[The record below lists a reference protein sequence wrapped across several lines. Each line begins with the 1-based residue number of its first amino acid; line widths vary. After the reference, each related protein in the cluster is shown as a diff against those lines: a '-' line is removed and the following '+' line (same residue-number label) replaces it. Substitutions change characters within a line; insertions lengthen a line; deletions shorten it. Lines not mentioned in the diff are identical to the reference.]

1 MSKKISIYHQLDTIH
16 KELMKM
22 DETTINEIVEMLK
35 GINFEGIVEY
45 FNNSNEDELD
55 DMDLFTC
62 RKLVEILQF
71 IYNNTDIV
79 PPVSDAT
86 YDKLYQIM
94 LDFGL
99 GDIVGSVN
107 SQGKPI
113 REHRYP
119 DLRGTLNKV
128 HFIFNIDKEGD
139 KRRSIE
145 DWITSIEN
153 ILGRNINNTQEFE
166 LRMQAKWDGCSAVFE
181 CDENGE
187 LEHVLM
193 RGDTEK
199 NQAVDIIEL
208 FKGQINFSQFANGRD
223 KFAIQTE
230 VLMNQAEYERI
241 IVEYKDFKS
250 PRSATSSILNEKVLQ
265 PRLTKYLTV
274 EPLRIQYV
282 GKQPEIIPN
291 EEFDMISN
299 LFDLRD
305 VRECIKSIN
314 EHAKSEGKVTDGV
327 VLHLIDKKLQQTL
340 GRDGAINRY
349 EVAYKFPAESKK
361 AKLLNIDF
369 SYGLGGNITPVAKI
383 EPIVM
388 LGKTISSISMGSID
402 RFRTMDHLTTG
413 SEIIVRYEI
422 IPYMDID
429 HTCKI
434 NEYGKRFYVPTHCKH
449 CGSRLVEDPLLKCV
463 NEECPSRIIGNV
475 VNYINKMR
483 IENINIETVST
494 LFDQGIITGI
504 ESLYKL
510 EEHKAKIVSLPGFG
524 EKSYENMIEGVNK
537 RRVVFDYELLGSLGI
552 QSIGIRMFKKV
563 LSVMDLETMLRLAK
577 DQMLAV
583 NLMGLSGFGEKT
595 ASRVQHGVLN
605 KLKTI
610 YFLLDQVQLK
620 EKVAP
625 GKLKGKVCF
634 SQVRDPK
641 LESDL
646 INNGYEVVNSITK
659 TTDYLIVPSLDV
671 LSSKITKAQKY
682 GIEILSLEQARIK
695 FNFNKQ

>member
-1 MSKKISIYHQLDTIH
+1 MSKKISIYHQLDVIH
-16 KELMKM
+16 KELLKM
-22 DETTINEIVEMLK
+22 NEDSINEIVEMLK

-45 FNNSNEDELD
+45 FNTNEDMD

-79 PPVSDAT
+79 PPVSDST

-94 LDFGL
+94 LDSGL

-107 SQGKPI
+107 SQGKPV

-128 HFIFNIDKEGD
+128 HFVFNVDKEGD

-153 ILGRNINNTQEFE
+153 IIGKNINNTNEFE
-166 LRMQAKWDGCSAVFE
+166 IRLQAKWDGCSAVFE

-199 NQAVDIIEL
+199 NLAVDILEL
-208 FKGQINFSQFANGRD
+208 FKDQINFSQFANGVD

-230 VLMNQAEYERI
+230 VLMNQFDYENI
-241 IVEYKDFKS
+241 IKDYKDFKS
-250 PRSATSSILNEKVLQ
+250 PRSATSSILNEKILQ
-265 PRLTKYLTV
+265 PHLTKYLTV
-274 EPLRIQYV
+274 EPLRIQYA

-291 EEFDMISN
+291 EEYDIISN

-305 VRECIKSIN
+305 VRECIKQIN
-314 EHAKSEGKVTDGV
+314 EHAKINGKSTDGV
-327 VLHLIDKKLQQTL
+327 VLHLTNKTLQNKL

-361 AKLLNIDF
+361 AKLLNIEF

-383 EPIVM
+383 EPVIM

-402 RFRTMDHLTTG
+402 RFRSMEYLTEG

-422 IPYMDID
+422 IPYMDLD

-434 NEYGKRFYVPTHCKH
+434 NPNGKRFYVPTHCKH
-449 CGSRLVEDPLLKCV
+449 CGYELVEDPLLKCI
-463 NEECPSRIIGNV
+463 NDDCPSRIIGNV

-483 IENINIETVST
+483 IENMNIETVST

-510 EEHKAKIVSLPGFG
+510 KEHKSKIISLPGFG
-524 EKSYENMIEGVNK
+524 EKSYENMIDGINK
-537 RRVVFDYELLGSLGI
+537 RKLVFDYELLGSLGI
-552 QSIGIRMFKKV
+552 QSIGVRMFKKI
-563 LSVMDLETMLRLAK
+563 LSVMDLETLLKLAQ
-577 DQMLAV
+577 DQMLVV

-595 ASRVQHGVLN
+595 ASRVQHGLLS

-610 YFLLDQVQLK
+610 YFLLDEIQLK

-634 SQVRDPK
+634 SQIRDPQF
-641 LESDL
+641 ESQL

-671 LSSKITKAQKY
+671 ISSKITKAKKY
-682 GIEILSLEQARIK
+682 GIKVLSLNEAK
-695 FNFNKQ
+695 LNLK

>member
-1 MSKKISIYHQLDTIH
+1 MSKKISIYHQLDVIH
-16 KELMKM
+16 KELLKM
-22 DETTINEIVEMLK
+22 NEDSINEIVEMLK

-45 FNNSNEDELD
+45 FNTNEDMD

-79 PPVSDAT
+79 PPVSDST

-94 LDFGL
+94 LDSGL

-107 SQGKPI
+107 SQGKPV

-128 HFIFNIDKEGD
+128 HFVFNVDKEGD

-153 ILGRNINNTQEFE
+153 IIGKNINNTNEFE
-166 LRMQAKWDGCSAVFE
+166 IRLLAKWDGCSAVFE

-199 NQAVDIIEL
+199 NLAVDILEL
-208 FKGQINFSQFANGRD
+208 FKGQINFSQFANGVD
-223 KFAIQTE
+223 KFAVQTE
-230 VLMNQAEYERI
+230 VLMNQFDYENI
-241 IVEYKDFKS
+241 IKDYKDFKS
-250 PRSATSSILNEKVLQ
+250 PRSATSSILNEKILQ
-265 PRLTKYLTV
+265 PHLTKYLTV

-291 EEFDMISN
+291 EEYDIISN

-305 VRECIKSIN
+305 VRECIKQIN
-314 EHAKSEGKVTDGV
+314 EHAKINGKSTDGV
-327 VLHLIDKKLQQTL
+327 VLHLTNKTLQNKL

-361 AKLLNIDF
+361 AKLLNIEF

-383 EPIVM
+383 EPVIM

-402 RFRTMDHLTTG
+402 RFRSMEHLTEG

-422 IPYMDID
+422 IPYMDLD

-434 NEYGKRFYVPTHCKH
+434 NPNGKRFYVPTHCKH
-449 CGSRLVEDPLLKCV
+449 CGYELVEDPLLKCV
-463 NEECPSRIIGNV
+463 NDDCPSRIIGNV

-483 IENINIETVST
+483 IENMNIETVST

-510 EEHKAKIVSLPGFG
+510 KEHKSKIISLPGFG
-524 EKSYENMIEGVNK
+524 EKSYENMIDGINK
-537 RRVVFDYELLGSLGI
+537 RKIVFDYELLGSLGI
-552 QSIGIRMFKKV
+552 QSIGVRMFKKI
-563 LSVMDLETMLRLAK
+563 LSVMDLETLLKLAQ
-577 DQMLAV
+577 DQMLVV
-583 NLMGLSGFGEKT
+583 NLMGLPGFGEKT
-595 ASRVQHGVLN
+595 ASRVQHGLLS

-610 YFLLDQVQLK
+610 YFFLDEIQLK

-634 SQVRDPK
+634 SQIRDPQF
-641 LESDL
+641 ESQL

-671 LSSKITKAQKY
+671 VSSKITKAKKY
-682 GIEILSLEQARIK
+682 GIKVLSLNDAKLNLI
-695 FNFNKQ
+695 

>member
-1 MSKKISIYHQLDTIH
+1 MEKKISIYHQLDVIH
-16 KELMKM
+16 KELLKM
-22 DETTINEIVEMLK
+22 DSDIINEIVDMLK

-45 FNNSNEDELD
+45 FNNIEEMD

-94 LDFGL
+94 LDAGL

-107 SQGKPI
+107 SQGKPV

-128 HFIFNIDKEGD
+128 HFVLNVDKDGD

-153 ILGRNINNTQEFE
+153 ILGRNINNTEEFE
-166 LRMQAKWDGCSAVFE
+166 VVLQAKWDGCSAVFE
-181 CDENGE
+181 CDKDGNV
-187 LEHVLM
+187 EHVLM

-199 NQAVDIIEL
+199 NLAVDVVEL
-208 FKGQINFSQFANGRD
+208 FKDQIDFSDYANGKD
-223 KFAIQTE
+223 SFAVQTE

-241 IVEYKDFKS
+241 IKEYKDFKS
-250 PRSATSSILNEKVLQ
+250 PRSATSSILNEKILQ
-265 PRLTKYLTV
+265 PHLTQYLTV

-282 GKQPEIIPN
+282 GKQPEILPN
-291 EEFDMISN
+291 SDFDMISN

-305 VRECIKSIN
+305 IRECIKQIN
-314 EHAKSEGKVTDGV
+314 EHAKAEGRSTDGV
-327 VLHLIDKKLQQTL
+327 VLHLSNKELQKKL

-349 EVAYKFPAESKK
+349 EVAYKFPAEATK
-361 AKLLNIDF
+361 AILLDIDF

-383 EPIVM
+383 EPVVM
-388 LGKTISSISMGSID
+388 LGKTISSISIGSID
-402 RFRTMDHLTTG
+402 RFRSMQHQLLSG
-413 SEIIVRYEI
+413 SEVIVRYEI

-429 HTCKI
+429 HTCKV
-434 NEYGKRFYVPTHCKH
+434 NGFGKGFYVPTHCKH
-449 CGSRLVEDPLLKCV
+449 CGELLVEDPLLKCV

-504 ESLYKL
+504 ESLYML
-510 EEHKAKIVSLPGFG
+510 DNHKAKIISLPGFG
-524 EKSYENMIEGVNK
+524 EKSYEKMIDGINK
-537 RRVVFDYELLGSLGI
+537 RKVVYDYELLGSLGI
-552 QSIGIRMFKKV
+552 QSIGVRMFKKV

-577 DQMLAV
+577 DHMLSI
-583 NLMGLSGFGEKT
+583 NLMGLPGFGEKT
-595 ASRVQHGVLN
+595 ASRVQYGVAS

-610 YFLLDQVQLK
+610 DFLLNKIQLK
-620 EKVAP
+620 EQVSAA
-625 GKLKGKVCF
+625 KLKGKVCF
-634 SQVRDPK
+634 SQVRDAQFEAE
-641 LESDL
+641 LER
-646 INNGYEVVNSITK
+646 NGYEVVNSITK
-659 TTDYLIVPSLDV
+659 STDYLVVPSLDV
-671 LSSKITKAQKY
+671 LSSKIDKAKKY
-682 GIEILSLEQARIK
+682 GIEILSLEQAKIK
-695 FNFNKQ
+695 LK

>member
-1 MSKKISIYHQLDTIH
+1 MSKKISIYHQLDVIH
-16 KELMKM
+16 KELLKM
-22 DETTINEIVEMLK
+22 NEDSINEIVEMLK

-45 FNNSNEDELD
+45 FNTNEDMD

-79 PPVSDAT
+79 PPVSDST

-94 LDFGL
+94 LDSGL

-107 SQGKPI
+107 SQGKPV

-128 HFIFNIDKEGD
+128 HFVFNVDKEGD

-145 DWITSIEN
+145 DWITSVEN
-153 ILGRNINNTQEFE
+153 IIGKNINNTNEFE
-166 LRMQAKWDGCSAVFE
+166 IRLQAKWDGCSAVFE

-199 NQAVDIIEL
+199 NLAVDILEL
-208 FKGQINFSQFANGRD
+208 FKDQINFSQFANGVD
-223 KFAIQTE
+223 KFAVQTE
-230 VLMNQAEYERI
+230 VLMNQFDYENI
-241 IVEYKDFKS
+241 IKDYKDFKS
-250 PRSATSSILNEKVLQ
+250 PRSATSSILNEKILQ
-265 PRLTKYLTV
+265 PHLTKYLTV

-291 EEFDMISN
+291 EEYDIISN

-305 VRECIKSIN
+305 VRECIKQIN
-314 EHAKSEGKVTDGV
+314 EHAKINGKSTDGV
-327 VLHLIDKKLQQTL
+327 VLHLTNKTLQNKL

-361 AKLLNIDF
+361 AKLLNIEF

-383 EPIVM
+383 EPVIM

-402 RFRTMDHLTTG
+402 RFRSMEHLTEG

-422 IPYMDID
+422 IPYMDLD

-434 NEYGKRFYVPTHCKH
+434 NPNGKRFYVPTHCKH
-449 CGSRLVEDPLLKCV
+449 CGYELVEDPLLKCV
-463 NEECPSRIIGNV
+463 NDDCPSRIIGNV

-483 IENINIETVST
+483 IENMNIETVST

-510 EEHKAKIVSLPGFG
+510 KEHKSKIISLPGFG
-524 EKSYENMIEGVNK
+524 EKSYENMIDGINK
-537 RRVVFDYELLGSLGI
+537 RKIVFDYELLGSLGI
-552 QSIGIRMFKKV
+552 QSIGVRMFKKI
-563 LSVMDLETMLRLAK
+563 LSVMDLETLLKLAQ
-577 DQMLAV
+577 DQMLVV
-583 NLMGLSGFGEKT
+583 NLMGLPGFGEKT
-595 ASRVQHGVLN
+595 ASRVQHGLLS

-610 YFLLDQVQLK
+610 YFLLDEIQLK

-634 SQVRDPK
+634 SQIRDPQF
-641 LESDL
+641 ESQL

-671 LSSKITKAQKY
+671 ISSKITKAKKY
-682 GIEILSLEQARIK
+682 GIKVLSLNEAKLNLI
-695 FNFNKQ
+695 

>member
-16 KELMKM
+16 KELLKM
-22 DETTINEIVEMLK
+22 DSDVVNEIVEMLK

-45 FNNSNEDELD
+45 FNSTKEMD

-79 PPVSDAT
+79 PPVSDST

-94 LDFGL
+94 LDAGL

-107 SQGKPI
+107 SQGKPV

-128 HFIFNIDKEGD
+128 HFVFNVDKEGD

-145 DWITSIEN
+145 DWITTIEN
-153 ILGRNINNTQEFE
+153 ILGRGINNTEEFE
-166 LRMQAKWDGCSAVFE
+166 VRLQAKWDGCSAVFE
-181 CDENGE
+181 CDEYGNV
-187 LEHVLM
+187 EHVLM

-199 NQAVDIIEL
+199 NLAVDIVKL
-208 FKGQINFSQFANGRD
+208 FEDFVDFQIFANGKD
-223 KFAIQTE
+223 KFAVQTE
-230 VLMNQAEYERI
+230 VLMNQADYEKI
-241 IVEYKDFKS
+241 IVDYKDFKS

-265 PRLTKYLTV
+265 PQLTKYLTV

-291 EEFDMISN
+291 ETYDMISN
-299 LFDLRD
+299 LFDLRNI
-305 VRECIKSIN
+305 RECIKEIN
-314 EHAKSEGKVTDGV
+314 EHAKADGKVTDGV
-327 VLHLIDKKLQQTL
+327 VLHLTNKKLQEKL

-349 EVAYKFPAESKK
+349 EVAYKFPAEATK
-361 AKLLNIDF
+361 AILLDVDF
-369 SYGLGGNITPVAKI
+369 SYGLGGNVTPVAKI
-383 EPIVM
+383 EPVVM

-402 RFRTMDHLTTG
+402 RFRSMDHLTAG

-422 IPYMDID
+422 IPYMDLD

-434 NEYGKRFYVPTHCKH
+434 NETGKRFYVPTHCKH
-449 CGSRLVEDPLLKCV
+449 CGSLLIEDPLLKCV

-483 IENINIETVST
+483 IENLNIETVST

-510 EEHKAKIVSLPGFG
+510 EEHKSKIISLPGFG
-524 EKSYENMIEGVNK
+524 EKSYENMIDGINK
-537 RRVVFDYELLGSLGI
+537 RKVVFDYELLGSLGI
-552 QSIGIRMFKKV
+552 QSIGVRMFKKI
-563 LSVMDLETMLRLAK
+563 LSVMDLETLLRLAK
-577 DQMLAV
+577 DQMLVV

-595 ASRVQHGVLN
+595 ASRVQYGVVN
-605 KLKTI
+605 KLSTI
-610 YFLLDQVQLK
+610 YFLLDQIQLK

-634 SQVRDPK
+634 SQIRDPK
-641 LESDL
+641 FESEL
-646 INNGYEVVNSITK
+646 IANGYEVVDSLTK
-659 TTDYLIVPSLDV
+659 TTNYLIIPNLDV
-671 LSSKITKAQKY
+671 TSSKITKAKKY
-682 GIEILSLEQARIK
+682 GIDIMSLEQAK
-695 FNFNKQ
+695 LNLK

>member
-16 KELMKM
+16 KELLKM
-22 DETTINEIVEMLK
+22 NEESINAIVEILK

-45 FNNSNEDELD
+45 FNNQELSELD

-79 PPVSDAT
+79 PPVSDST

-94 LDFGL
+94 LDAGL

-107 SQGKPI
+107 SQGKPV

-128 HFIFNIDKEGD
+128 HFVFNVDKEGD

-145 DWITSIEN
+145 DWITTIEN
-153 ILGRNINNTQEFE
+153 ILGRGINNTEEFE
-166 LRMQAKWDGCSAVFE
+166 VRLQAKWDGCSAVFE

-199 NQAVDIIEL
+199 NLAVDIIEL
-208 FKGQINFSQFANGRD
+208 FRGQMDFSKYANGRD

-230 VLMNQAEYERI
+230 VLMNQADYERI

-265 PRLTKYLTV
+265 PKLTKYLTV

-291 EEFDMISN
+291 ENYDMISN
-299 LFDLRD
+299 LFDLRNI
-305 VRECIKSIN
+305 RECIKEIN
-314 EHAKSEGKVTDGV
+314 EHAKADGKVTDGV
-327 VLHLIDKKLQQTL
+327 VLHLTNKKLQEKL

-349 EVAYKFPAESKK
+349 EVAYKFPAEATK
-361 AKLLNIDF
+361 AILLDIDF
-369 SYGLGGNITPVAKI
+369 SYGLGGNVTPVAKI
-383 EPIVM
+383 EPVVM

-402 RFRTMDHLTTG
+402 RFRSMDHLTSG

-422 IPYMDID
+422 IPYMDLD

-434 NEYGKRFYVPTHCKH
+434 NETGKRFYIPTHCKH
-449 CGSRLVEDPLLKCV
+449 CGSLLIEDPLLKCV
-463 NEECPSRIIGNV
+463 NDECPSRIIGNV

-483 IENINIETVST
+483 IENLNIETVST

-510 EEHKAKIVSLPGFG
+510 EEHKSKIVSLPGFG
-524 EKSYENMIEGVNK
+524 EKSYENMIDGINK
-537 RRVVFDYELLGSLGI
+537 RKVVFDYELLGSLGI
-552 QSIGIRMFKKV
+552 QSIGVRMFKKI
-563 LSVMDLETMLRLAK
+563 LSVMDLETLLRLAK
-577 DQMLAV
+577 DQMLVV

-595 ASRVQHGVLN
+595 ASRVQYGVVN
-605 KLKTI
+605 KLNTI
-610 YFLLDQVQLK
+610 YFLLDQIQLK

-634 SQVRDPK
+634 SQIRDPK
-641 LESDL
+641 FESEL
-646 INNGYEVVNSITK
+646 IANGYEVVDSLTK
-659 TTDYLIVPSLDV
+659 TTNYLIVPNLDV
-671 LSSKITKAQKY
+671 TSSKITKAKKY
-682 GIEILSLEQARIK
+682 GIDVMSLDQAK
-695 FNFNKQ
+695 LNLN

>member
-1 MSKKISIYHQLDTIH
+1 MSKKISIYHQLDIIH

-22 DETTINEIVEMLK
+22 NEDSINSIVEILK
-35 GINFEGIVEY
+35 GINFEAIIEFY
-45 FNNSNEDELD
+45 NNSDLDKLD

-86 YDKLYQIM
+86 YDKLYQLM
-94 LDFGL
+94 LDMGL

-107 SQGKPI
+107 SQGKPV
-113 REHRYP
+113 REHRFP

-128 HFIFNIDKEGD
+128 HFIFNVDKEGD

-145 DWITSIEN
+145 DWITTIEN
-153 ILGRNINNTQEFE
+153 ILGRNINNTKEFE
-166 LRMQAKWDGCSAVFE
+166 LRLQAKWDGCSAVFE
-181 CDENGE
+181 CDEFGE

-199 NQAVDIIEL
+199 NQAVDVLEL
-208 FKGQINFSQFANGRD
+208 FKGQIDFKQFANGRD

-230 VLMNQAEYERI
+230 VLMNQSDYEQI
-241 IVEYKDFKS
+241 IIDYKDFKS
-250 PRSATSSILNEKVLQ
+250 PRSATSSILNEKILQ
-265 PRLTKYLTV
+265 PHLTKYLTV

-291 EEFDMISN
+291 NEFDMISN
-299 LFDLRD
+299 LYDLRD
-305 VRECIKSIN
+305 LQNCIKEIN
-314 EHAKSEGKVTDGV
+314 EHVKAEGRTTDGV
-327 VLHLIDKKLQQTL
+327 VLHLLDKQLQSKL

-349 EVAYKFPAESKK
+349 EVAYKFPAEATK
-361 AKLLNIDF
+361 AILIDIEF

-383 EPIVM
+383 EPVVM
-388 LGKTISSISMGSID
+388 LGKTISSISMGSVD
-402 RFRTMDHLTTG
+402 RFRSMDHLTSG

-429 HTCKI
+429 HTCKV

-449 CGSRLVEDPLLKCV
+449 CGCELVEDPLLKCV

-483 IENINIETVST
+483 IENLNIETVST

-510 EEHKAKIVSLPGFG
+510 KEHKAEIISLPGFG
-524 EKSYENMIEGVNK
+524 LKSYENMIDGINK

-552 QSIGIRMFKKV
+552 QSIGVRMFKKV
-563 LSVMDLETMLRLAK
+563 LSVMELETMLQLAK

-583 NLMGLSGFGEKT
+583 NLMGLPGFGEKT
-595 ASRVQHGVLN
+595 ATRVQHGVIS

-610 YFLLDQVQLK
+610 YFLLEQIQLK

-634 SQVRDPK
+634 SQIRDPQF
-641 LESDL
+641 ESQL
-646 INNGYEVVNSITK
+646 VNNGYEVVNSITK

-671 LSSKITKAQKY
+671 ISSKITKAKNY
-682 GIEILSLEQARIK
+682 GIEILNLDQAK
-695 FNFNKQ
+695 LKLK

>member
-1 MSKKISIYHQLDTIH
+1 MSKKISIYHQLDVIH
-16 KELMKM
+16 KELLKM
-22 DETTINEIVEMLK
+22 DDDSVNEIVEMLK
-35 GINFEGIVEY
+35 GINFEGIVEF
-45 FNNSNEDELD
+45 FNEADKLD

-79 PPVSDAT
+79 PPVSDET

-94 LDFGL
+94 LDAGL

-107 SQGKPI
+107 SQGKPV

-128 HFIFNIDKEGD
+128 HFVFNLDKEGD

-145 DWITSIEN
+145 DWITTIEN
-153 ILGRNINNTQEFE
+153 ILGYPINNSKDFE
-166 LRMQAKWDGCSAVFE
+166 LRLQAKWDGCSAVFE

-199 NQAVDIIEL
+199 NLAVDILEL
-208 FKGQINFSQFANGRD
+208 FKDKISFNQFANGKD

-230 VLMNQAEYERI
+230 VLMNQYAYERI
-241 IVEYKDFKS
+241 IKEYKDFKS

-265 PRLTKYLTV
+265 PELTEYLTV

-305 VRECIKSIN
+305 IRECIRQIN
-314 EHAKSEGKVTDGV
+314 EHAKAEGKSTDGV
-327 VLHLIDKKLQQTL
+327 VLHLIDKNMQNKL

-349 EVAYKFPAESKK
+349 EVAYKFPAEAKK
-361 AKLLNIDF
+361 AKLIDIDF

-388 LGKTISSISMGSID
+388 LGKTISSISIGSID
-402 RFRTMDHLTTG
+402 RFRSMQHKLYSG

-422 IPYMDID
+422 IPYMEVND
-429 HTCKI
+429 TCKV
-434 NEYGKRFYVPTHCKH
+434 NGFGKPFYVPTHCKH
-449 CGSRLVEDPLLKCV
+449 CGHQLVEDPLLKCI
-463 NEECPSRIIGNV
+463 NEDCPSRIIGNV

-494 LFDQGIITGI
+494 LFDQGIITKI
-504 ESLYKL
+504 ESLYELDK
-510 EEHKAKIVSLPGFG
+510 HKSKIVSLPGFG
-524 EKSYENMIEGVNK
+524 EKSYEKMIEGVNK
-537 RRVVFDYELLGSLGI
+537 RKVVFDYELLGSLGI
-552 QSIGIRMFKKV
+552 QSIGVRMFKKI
-563 LSVMDLETMLRLAK
+563 LSVMELETLLRLAK
-577 DQMLAV
+577 DGMLAI
-583 NLMGLSGFGEKT
+583 NLMGLPGFGEKT
-595 ASRVQHGVLN
+595 ANRVQHGILS
-605 KLKTI
+605 KLPTI
-610 YFLLDQVQLK
+610 YYLLDVIQLK

-634 SQVRDPK
+634 SQIRDPK
-641 LESDL
+641 FESVL
-646 INNGYEVVNSITK
+646 IQNGYEVVDSLTK
-659 TTDYLIVPSLDV
+659 STDYLVVPNPEV
-671 LSSKITKAQKY
+671 TSSKITKAKKY
-682 GIEILSLEQARIK
+682 GIQIYSLEEAK
-695 FNFNKQ
+695 LKLK

>member
-1 MSKKISIYHQLDTIH
+1 MSKKISIYHQLDVIH
-16 KELMKM
+16 KELLKM
-22 DETTINEIVEMLK
+22 NEDRINEIVELLK
-35 GINFEGIVEY
+35 GINFEAVVEY
-45 FNNSNEDELD
+45 FNNQDINKLD

-79 PPVSDAT
+79 PPVSDST

-94 LDFGL
+94 LDVGL

-107 SQGKPI
+107 SQGKPV

-128 HFIFNIDKEGD
+128 HFVFNVDKEGD

-145 DWITSIEN
+145 DWITTIEN
-153 ILGRNINNTQEFE
+153 ILGRNINNTKEFE
-166 LRMQAKWDGCSAVFE
+166 IRLQAKWDGCSAVFE
-181 CDENGE
+181 CDEYGE

-199 NQAVDIIEL
+199 NQAVDILEL
-208 FKGQINFSQFANGRD
+208 FKGQIDFKQFANGRD

-230 VLMNQAEYERI
+230 VLMNQADYEKI

-250 PRSATSSILNEKVLQ
+250 PRSATSSILNEKILQ
-265 PRLTKYLTV
+265 PHLTKYLTV

-305 VRECIKSIN
+305 LQQCIKSIN
-314 EHAKSEGKVTDGV
+314 EHAKEEGRTTDGV
-327 VLHLIDKKLQQTL
+327 VLHLLDKSLQNKL

-349 EVAYKFPAESKK
+349 EVAYKFPAEATK
-361 AKLLNIDF
+361 AILLDIDF
-369 SYGLGGNITPVAKI
+369 SYGLGGNVTPVAKI
-383 EPIVM
+383 EPVVM
-388 LGKTISSISMGSID
+388 LGKTISSISIGSID
-402 RFRTMDHLTTG
+402 RFRSMQHQLLSG
-413 SEIIVRYEI
+413 SEVIVRYEI
-422 IPYMDID
+422 IPYMDVD
-429 HTCKI
+429 HTCKV
-434 NEYGKRFYVPTHCKH
+434 NGFGKSFYVPTHCKH
-449 CGSRLVEDPLLKCV
+449 CGSLLVEDPLLKCV

-483 IENINIETVST
+483 IENMNIETVST

-510 EEHKAKIVSLPGFG
+510 KDHKTKIISLPGFG
-524 EKSYENMIEGVNK
+524 LKSYENMIDGINK
-537 RRVVFDYELLGSLGI
+537 RRIVFDYELLGSLGI
-552 QSIGIRMFKKV
+552 QSIGVRMFKKV
-563 LSVMDLETMLRLAK
+563 LSIMDLETLLRLAK
-577 DQMLAV
+577 DQMLAI
-583 NLMGLSGFGEKT
+583 NLMGLPGFGEKT
-595 ASRVQHGVLN
+595 ASRVQHGLIS
-605 KLKTI
+605 KLSTI
-610 YFLLDQVQLK
+610 YFLLDHIQLK

-634 SQVRDPK
+634 SQIRDPK
-641 LESDL
+641 FESEL
-646 INNGYEVVNSITK
+646 INNGYEVVDSLTK
-659 TTDYLIVPSLDV
+659 TTNYLVVPSLDV
-671 LSSKITKAQKY
+671 LSSKITKAKKY
-682 GIEILSLEQARIK
+682 GIEILSLEQAK
-695 FNFNKQ
+695 LNLK

>member
-16 KELMKM
+16 KELLKM
-22 DETTINEIVEMLK
+22 DSDVINEIVEMLK

-45 FNNSNEDELD
+45 FNSTKEMD

-79 PPVSDAT
+79 PPVSDST

-94 LDFGL
+94 LDAGL

-107 SQGKPI
+107 SQGKPV

-128 HFIFNIDKEGD
+128 HFVFNVDKEGD

-145 DWITSIEN
+145 DWITTIEN
-153 ILGRNINNTQEFE
+153 ILGRGINNTEEFE
-166 LRMQAKWDGCSAVFE
+166 VRLQAKWDGCSAVFE
-181 CDENGE
+181 CDEHGNV
-187 LEHVLM
+187 EHVLM

-199 NQAVDIIEL
+199 NLAVDIVKL
-208 FKGQINFSQFANGRD
+208 FEDFVDFQIFANGKD
-223 KFAIQTE
+223 KFAVQTE
-230 VLMNQAEYERI
+230 VLMNQADYEKI

-265 PRLTKYLTV
+265 PKLTKYLTV

-282 GKQPEIIPN
+282 GRQPEIIPN
-291 EEFDMISN
+291 ENYDMISN
-299 LFDLRD
+299 LFDLRNI
-305 VRECIKSIN
+305 RECIKEIN
-314 EHAKSEGKVTDGV
+314 EHAKADGKVTDGV
-327 VLHLIDKKLQQTL
+327 VLHLTNKKLQEKL

-349 EVAYKFPAESKK
+349 EVAYKFPAEATK
-361 AKLLNIDF
+361 AILLDVDF
-369 SYGLGGNITPVAKI
+369 SYGLGGNVTPVAKI
-383 EPIVM
+383 EPVVM

-402 RFRTMDHLTTG
+402 RFRSMDHLTSG

-422 IPYMDID
+422 IPYMDLD

-434 NEYGKRFYVPTHCKH
+434 NETGKRFYVPTHCKH
-449 CGSRLVEDPLLKCV
+449 CGSLLIEDPLLKCV

-483 IENINIETVST
+483 IENLNIETVST

-510 EEHKAKIVSLPGFG
+510 EEHKSKILSLPGFG
-524 EKSYENMIEGVNK
+524 EKSYENMIDGINK
-537 RRVVFDYELLGSLGI
+537 RKVVFDYELLGSLGI
-552 QSIGIRMFKKV
+552 QSIGVRMFKKI
-563 LSVMDLETMLRLAK
+563 LSVMDLETLLRLAK
-577 DQMLAV
+577 DQMLVV

-595 ASRVQHGVLN
+595 ASRVQYGVVN
-605 KLKTI
+605 KLSTI
-610 YFLLDQVQLK
+610 YFLLDQIQLK

-634 SQVRDPK
+634 SQIRDPK
-641 LESDL
+641 FESEL
-646 INNGYEVVNSITK
+646 IANGYEVVDSLTK
-659 TTDYLIVPSLDV
+659 TTNYLIVPNLDV
-671 LSSKITKAQKY
+671 TSSKITKAKKY
-682 GIEILSLEQARIK
+682 GTDVMSLEQAK
-695 FNFNKQ
+695 LNLK